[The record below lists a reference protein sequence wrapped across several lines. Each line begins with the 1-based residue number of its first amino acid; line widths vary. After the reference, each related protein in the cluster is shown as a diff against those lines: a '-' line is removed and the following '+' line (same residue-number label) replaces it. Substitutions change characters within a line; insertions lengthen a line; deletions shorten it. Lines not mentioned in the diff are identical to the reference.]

1 VLRISQIQNLPF
13 VEHLHHVSLKQVV
26 VRLLIVPVG
35 LQLLLQEDKL
45 KQHKISMWDGQRQ
58 FVLNALTVQVDLS
71 NMIIGR

>member
-1 VLRISQIQNLPF
+1 MLRISQIQNLPF
-13 VEHLHHVSLKQVV
+13 VEHSHHVSLKQVV

-35 LQLLLQEDKL
+35 LQLPLQEDKL
-45 KQHKISMWDGQRQ
+45 KQHKIIMWDGQRQ